1 MTNRGLSSTTG
12 VADTRE
18 VELDSVSWDDR
29 GRCTFMVRFNCQHC
43 GHRIIVPDEYA
54 GMKERCPDCSQVNVV
69 PSSSVK
75 EIDEIDNTIGKM
87 LEQDASVSSLHSV
100 ELPQQDTMAEG
111 TKKCPYCAETILA
124 VASKCK
130 HCKSDLTLRQSNTNQ
145 TATRQCPK
153 CKMIVDKEASV
164 CPHCRSKKPPA
175 LWAVVVAALIVLS
188 LLGWMVHSCL
198 PTFSDSPQIQP
209 EKKVYEEGEKCS
221 VGYTSYV
228 VWRSWWATR
237 LSDNEFLD
245 DRPDAMFLFIEL
257 TVRNNDKKER
267 IIPPFKLVDENG
279 AEYGTTSKA
288 WAVDGSIGVL
298 ESLNPSVQKRG
309 FIVFDVPTN
318 HEYRLNVS
326 GGYWSAE
333 DAFITLDPN

>member
-1 MTNRGLSSTTG
+1 
-12 VADTRE
+12 
-18 VELDSVSWDDR
+18 
-29 GRCTFMVRFNCQHC
+29 
-43 GHRIIVPDEYA
+43 
-54 GMKERCPDCSQVNVV
+54 
-69 PSSSVK
+69 
-75 EIDEIDNTIGKM
+75 
-87 LEQDASVSSLHSV
+87 
-100 ELPQQDTMAEG
+100 
-111 TKKCPYCAETILA
+111 
-124 VASKCK
+124 
-130 HCKSDLTLRQSNTNQ
+130 
-145 TATRQCPK
+145 
-153 CKMIVDKEASV
+153 MIVDKEASV

-267 IIPPFKLVDENG
+267 IIPPFKLVDEN
-279 AEYGTTSKA
+279 
-288 WAVDGSIGVL
+288 
-298 ESLNPSVQKRG
+298 
-309 FIVFDVPTN
+309 
-318 HEYRLNVS
+318 
-326 GGYWSAE
+326 
-333 DAFITLDPN
+333 